1 MSKLEFKMIRLSDY
15 RQYEGEQEVDLSTS
29 SGRINVIEGQNG
41 AGKSNLLNAITL
53 CFYGEERHQE
63 DSDENLES
71 LPLVTRSAL
80 EGLTEGEN
88 KSGFIE
94 IELGV
99 DSPEY
104 IFRRSFTTY
113 RVDDG
118 FSNQIGELQ
127 LQRRVGA
134 DWKEPSN
141 PETHLNQVLPV
152 TVSDYFLFDGEDLDA
167 FFEEGYTDR
176 VKTAILDVSHI
187 DLLNSAIDHTGKIQT
202 DIEKKASNL
211 KGEAGALRDKI
222 DTLEAKL
229 EDKKA
234 EYEQTEDD
242 IEDTNKEIERID
254 LKLQDISD
262 EWVKDQYQR
271 REELQEDIEKKESK
285 IEDLQ
290 KKTVELMVDAG
301 PIVYSD
307 ESLTYTLDVFDKLSE
322 KGQIPPK
329 IQDWFI
335 DELIERGTCICGAP
349 LSEGNEHVEHLRE
362 VQNEVSE
369 VMEENLEGKS
379 EIPSMRD
386 IAADR
391 VQQIKQNRSRI
402 ASITDEIE
410 DDKKDAQNITNKLK
424 SYDIPDD
431 EDINIEYQENERR
444 KLEKQE
450 ERLQQKLGRLDKE
463 KEDIEGDIKSK
474 RKELRRE
481 LEKEDRHEEVLSQ
494 LEFTEKAQSHLE
506 DIKGSIL
513 SEIRESTEE
522 NLDQYFNELIWK
534 DEEYDIVLND
544 DYSIEVLDPHGDNKI
559 GSLSAGEKQVLALSF
574 MAALTQISGFN
585 APILIDTPLGR
596 ISSEPKRRIAN
607 NLPQY
612 VEDTQITFLMTD
624 EEYTDEVQ
632 AMVKGTLANEYR
644 LEFDENVTEVK
655 PYV

>member
-335 DELIERGTCICGAP
+335 DELIERGTCICGVP

-410 DDKKDAQNITNKLK
+410 GDKKDVQNITNKLK
-424 SYDIPDD
+424 TYDIPDD
-431 EDINIEYQENERR
+431 EEVNIEYQENERE

-463 KEDIEGDIKSK
+463 REDIEGDIKSK

-481 LEKEDRHEEVLSQ
+481 LEKEDRHEQVLSQ

-513 SEIRESTEE
+513 AEIRESTEE

-624 EEYTDEVQ
+624 EEYTDQVQ